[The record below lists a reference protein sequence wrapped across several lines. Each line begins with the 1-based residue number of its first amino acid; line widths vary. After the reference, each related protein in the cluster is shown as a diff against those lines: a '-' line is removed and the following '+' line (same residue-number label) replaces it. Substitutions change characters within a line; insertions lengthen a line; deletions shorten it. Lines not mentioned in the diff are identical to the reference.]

1 MCLSSRTA
9 ITTRSP
15 SPAMV
20 SATVRTRCSSA
31 GERKNGRRKG
41 QWTRSPKV
49 NFAWRMR
56 RNKSSGRPGI
66 CKSMGFRI
74 SCHCSE
80 GGSTEGGGAMVTAS
94 RTLQGTRGQN
104 CGGFWSWF
112 CALGRSGESR
122 GGADPQHFFPARPG
136 RIALSVK
143 SAVDHQSRHFFH
155 DQLKIEFRDAVALE
169 IRRGIQEVDG
179 IGHAVL
185 YRELDGVHFVPE
197 RLIDGLR
204 VLHNAHTEFRRQVSM
219 VNQVLPFLRII
230 VNGDNVGLAKR
241 EAAHVLCEIDEF
253 LQGHA
258 MRGGLVVGGQQLL
271 FVVDLI
277 D

>member
-41 QWTRSPKV
+41 QCTRSPKV

-66 CKSMGFRI
+66 RKSMGYRI

-80 GGSTEGGGAMVTAS
+80 GGSTEGGGALVMAS
-94 RTLQGTRGQN
+94 RTLHRTRGQN
-104 CGGFWSWF
+104 CGGFWSRC
-112 CALGRSGESR
+112 CALGRPGESR
-122 GGADPQHFFPARPG
+122 GGPDPQHFFPARPG
-136 RIALSVK
+136 RIALSAK
-143 SAVDHQSRHFFH
+143 SPVDHQSRHLFY
-155 DQLKIEFRDAVALE
+155 DQLKIEFRDAVAFE
-169 IRRGIQEVDG
+169 IRRGIEEVDG

-197 RLIDGLR
+197 GLIDGLR
-204 VLHNAHTEFRRQVSM
+204 VLDDAHAQCRGQVR
-219 VNQVLPFLRII
+219 VVDQVLALFRI
-230 VNGDNVGLAKR
+230 VMDRDNVSLAES
-241 EAAHVLCEIDEF
+241 EAAHVLVEIDEF
-253 LQGHA
+253 LQRHA
-258 MRGGLVVGGQQLL
+258 IRRSLVVRSQ
-271 FVVDLI
+271 
-277 D
+277 